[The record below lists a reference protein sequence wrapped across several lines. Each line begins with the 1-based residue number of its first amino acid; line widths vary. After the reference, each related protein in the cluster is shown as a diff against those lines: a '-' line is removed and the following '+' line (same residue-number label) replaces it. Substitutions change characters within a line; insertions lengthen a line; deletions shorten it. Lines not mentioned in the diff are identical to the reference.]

1 MKYRRLGRT
10 GVTVSEIGF
19 GAWGIGGAMW
29 RGGDAAA
36 ALAALDAAFDLGVN
50 FVDTAFAYG
59 DGHSERLVGK
69 AVAARREPIVIATK
83 VPPADRVWPAKP
95 GTALATVFA
104 ADYVRQMAETSARN
118 LGRPVDL
125 LQFHVWRDEWLAEP
139 EWAKVERTLAD
150 LIAAGTVRHVGI
162 SNTEHD
168 PTSALEAVR
177 RCDLIECLQVIY
189 NIFDQSPERELL
201 PACRARDVGVI
212 ARVPFDEGGLTG
224 TVKPGVRF
232 PPGDWRHNYF
242 RGDRPAEVERRV
254 ARLSPVLLR
263 EASTLAE
270 GALRFCLSHDA
281 VHTVI
286 AGMRT
291 AQHARDNAA
300 ASDGTLLSPALLAE
314 LKEHRWERNY
324 YE

>member
-1 MKYRRLGRT
+1 MQYRTLGRT
-10 GVTVSEIGF
+10 GFSVSEIGF

-29 RGGDAAA
+29 QGGDDDA

-59 DGHSERLVGK
+59 DGHSERLVGR
-69 AVAARREPIVIATK
+69 AVARRQEPIVVATK
-83 VPPADRVWPAKP
+83 VPPADRVWPALP
-95 GTALATVFA
+95 GTTLVTAFA
-104 ADYVRQMAETSARN
+104 ADYVKRMAETSARN

-139 EWAKVERTLAD
+139 EWKKVERALGD
-150 LIAAGTVRHVGI
+150 LVAAGTVRHVGI

-168 PTSALEAVR
+168 PASALEAVR
-177 RCDLIECLQVIY
+177 RCDLIESLQVIY
-189 NIFDQSPERELL
+189 NLFDQSPERALL
-201 PACRARDVGVI
+201 PACRERNVGVI

-224 TVKPGVRF
+224 AIKPGVTF
-232 PPGDWRHNYF
+232 PAGDWRHRYF
-242 RGDRPAEVERRV
+242 RGDRPAEVARHV
-254 ARLSPVLLR
+254 ARLEPVLLR
-263 EASTLAE
+263 ESATLAD

-291 AQHARDNAA
+291 TGHARANAA
-300 ASDGTLLSPALLAE
+300 ASDGRRLSPALLAE
-314 LKEHRWERNY
+314 LKQHRWERNY

>member
-1 MKYRRLGRT
+1 MKYRTLGRT
-10 GVTVSEIGF
+10 GLAVSEIGF

-29 RGGDAAA
+29 QGGDDDA
-36 ALAALDAAFDLGVN
+36 ALAALDASFDLGVN

-59 DGHSERLVGK
+59 DGHSERLVGR
-69 AVAARREPIVIATK
+69 AVAKRQETIVVATK
-83 VPPADRVWPAKP
+83 VPPADRVWPALP
-95 GTALATVFA
+95 GTTLAQAFA
-104 ADYVRQMAETSARN
+104 ADYVKRMAETSAGN

-139 EWAKVERTLAD
+139 EWKKVERALGD

-168 PTSALEAVR
+168 PASALEAVR

-189 NIFDQSPERELL
+189 NVFDQSPERALL
-201 PACRARDVGVI
+201 PACRDRNVGVI

-224 TVKPGVRF
+224 AIKPGVTF
-232 PPGDWRHNYF
+232 PAGDWRHRYF
-242 RGDRPAEVERRV
+242 RDDRPAEVERHI
-254 ARLSPVLLR
+254 ARLRPVLLR
-263 EASTLAE
+263 ESSTLAE

-291 AQHARDNAA
+291 AGHARANAA
-300 ASDGTLLSPALLAE
+300 ASDGRRLSAALLAE